1 MFNPKVNNLMMKGCA
16 HNLRV
21 ILNVAW
27 MGRGLLENYMWLS
40 SGKCLFILSTGHLN
54 WNNGQQKSHIK
65 SVTWIKHILKVS
77 LPRPK
82 CFD

>member
-1 MFNPKVNNLMMKGCA
+1 MFKPKVNNAMMKGCV

-40 SGKCLFILSTGHLN
+40 SGKSLFILSTGHLN
-54 WNNGQQKSHIK
+54 WSNSQQKSQVK

-77 LPRPK
+77 LPSPK

>member
-1 MFNPKVNNLMMKGCA
+1 MFKLKVDNPMIKGCA

-27 MGRGLLENYMWLS
+27 MGRGLLQNYMWLS
-40 SGKCLFILSTGHLN
+40 SGKCIFILSTGHLN
-54 WNNGQQKSHIK
+54 WNNGQRNSHIK
-65 SVTWIKHILKVS
+65 SVTWIKHIIKVS